1 MTIPV
6 LIVINLLVISKLVDV
21 LSTLARIR
29 SVNVESNPLA
39 RGLMK
44 KMGIKKS
51 VWLIFLISLTI
62 ILITGSA
69 ALSHGIPFQVFFVL
83 LGLFVSVVQFSVA
96 HSNWSGKGNLIT
108 RYLMR
113 FHDFITQIM
122 RAKQH

>member
-6 LIVINLLVISKLVDV
+6 LIVIILLVISKLVDV

-29 SVNVESNPLA
+29 SVNVESNPIA

-44 KMGIKKS
+44 KIGIKKS

-62 ILITGSA
+62 ILITGSV
-69 ALSHGIPFQVFFVL
+69 ALSFGIIYQVFFVL
-83 LGLFVSVVQFSVA
+83 LGLFISVVQFSVA
-96 HSNWSGKGNLIT
+96 HSNLSGKGNLIT
-108 RYLMR
+108 RYLLQ
-113 FHDFITQIM
+113 FHDFINQIM